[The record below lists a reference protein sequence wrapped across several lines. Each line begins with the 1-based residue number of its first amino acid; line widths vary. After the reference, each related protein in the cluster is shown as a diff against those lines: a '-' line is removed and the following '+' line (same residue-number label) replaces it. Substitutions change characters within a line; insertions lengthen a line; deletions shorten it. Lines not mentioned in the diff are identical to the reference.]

1 MNTKITLAKV
11 AGCLLALGLGVSSSI
26 GMAASNYYDHPSKG
40 KYGNNLWTDIIT
52 WVSTR
57 LPLDIDEQPGFRW
70 IETTPVKTD
79 PVSRQSKQRLN
90 VYHINRALQ
99 RVVAPGGMFRRFEHG
114 PAAAINGR
122 EPNGRVDAGVALG
135 RNLAL
140 VANLPN
146 SLFVADGDINWL
158 VSPLHGGM
166 QRNLYGRNLQ
176 LSLPQGSYEVS
187 LRIGT
192 YEERKRVDVRNGG
205 LAIPQFAVNIGV
217 LRASSP
223 MPASWEVIQ
232 MRGAAPLRKLMRVD
246 DSQQI
251 SSIVAAGEYDV
262 VATINDA
269 AQRTRVRVNR
279 GATAVADLSVPTG
292 RVNLVATLGNSPAMR
307 PMSWKLYRLD
317 GGRREVASPRR
328 HSATLVV
335 PPGHYEA
342 IANLNGKE
350 RRREFTVMQGTDNSI
365 VLAMD

>member
-1 MNTKITLAKV
+1 MNTKITSAKV
-11 AGCLLALGLGVSSSI
+11 AGCLLALGLGISSSI
-26 GMAASNYYDHPSKG
+26 GMAASNYYDRPVVDKRG
-40 KYGNNLWTDIIT
+40 DNLWESIIG

-57 LPLDIDEQPGFRW
+57 LPVDIENQPGFRW
-70 IETTPVKTD
+70 IETTPVEDD
-79 PVSRQSKQRLN
+79 PSHELSGQPLN
-90 VYHINRALQ
+90 ARHGDSLYQ

-114 PAAAINGR
+114 PVATFNGR
-122 EPNGRVDAGVALG
+122 EPDGRVDAGVAFG

-140 VANLPN
+140 TVGIPG

-158 VSPLHGGM
+158 VRPLDGGT

-176 LSLPQGSYEVS
+176 LSLPRGSYEVS
-187 LRIGT
+187 LRIGA
-192 YEERKRVDVRNGG
+192 YEERRVVEVREGA
-205 LAIPQFAVNIGV
+205 LAMPQFAANIGV

-223 MPASWEVIQ
+223 IPASWDVIQ
-232 MRGAAPLRKLMRVD
+232 MQGSSPLRKVMGRG
-246 DSQQI
+246 DSYQI
-251 SSIVAAGEYDV
+251 SAIVAAGEYDV

-269 AQRTRVRVNR
+269 SQRARVRVGR
-279 GATAVADLSVPTG
+279 GATAFADLSVPTG

-307 PMSWKLYRLD
+307 PMSWRVYRLD

-350 RRREFTVMQGTDNSI
+350 RRREFTVMQGTNNSI